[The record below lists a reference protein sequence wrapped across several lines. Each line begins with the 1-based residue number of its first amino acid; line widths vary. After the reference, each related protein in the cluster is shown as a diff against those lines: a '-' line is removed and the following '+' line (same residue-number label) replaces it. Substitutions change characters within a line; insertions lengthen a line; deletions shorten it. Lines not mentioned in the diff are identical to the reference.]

1 MPTIRSFPFAFAIA
15 AAAAV
20 SACAAG
26 PGAQVNGVAV
36 PAANAA
42 RLSPA
47 DFTRLHGA
55 MAPKGERWEE
65 IPWETDLGAARARAA
80 REGKPLLMWV
90 MDGHPLGCT

>member
-1 MPTIRSFPFAFAIA
+1 MPSINWFPFFVAIA
-15 AAAAV
+15 AAVV

-26 PGAQVNGVAV
+26 PGAQVNGLPV
-36 PAANAA
+36 PAAQAA

-47 DFTRLHGA
+47 EFTRLHGA
-55 MAPKGERWEE
+55 MTPKGERWAD